1 MALLSTGRYV
11 GLSALLAG
19 LVIWHGFSTRE
30 EFYPAVVHLSTSKV
44 CIAVLGNLGFAATLL
59 TYKCL
64 TRIFLGQLRDA
75 ELERISERVSQAVV
89 ETCLAM
95 TIFREDV
102 SPLFMA
108 MFVVVSFLKIFH
120 WLVADRVDFI
130 DTNPSVPMLTHF
142 RLVSFNLLLLAT
154 DVCLLQYTLGR
165 TMEQGIS
172 LHFLFAFE
180 SAVAS
185 STCLVTFIKY
195 CMSMTDVAM
204 GGRWEGKGTATFF
217 LELTLDLLHLIVY
230 AAFFAVVFSTHGIP
244 LYLIR
249 DLYWTF
255 RNFHQRML
263 DFLRYRRIT
272 TNMDARFPDA
282 TAEDL
287 ARADHTCIIC
297 REEMV
302 VGGRTKRLPCGHV
315 FHLHCLRSWLER
327 QQTCPICRAS
337 VIPPAAA
344 RAAHVPQDG
353 RPAPRGDP
361 AALLEQLHAALL
373 ADAALP
379 GDARAAA
386 AAAWH
391 QGPAGDRAEAAA
403 HRGAEGGEGA
413 GGAGNAGALAAAAR
427 RAALEA
433 AARAAP
439 GSRAPGSMAQGMG
452 PSAAPNPG
460 AGPPPLPVPCLLLP
474 GPAPTSDETVLA
486 AAAAATSLA
495 LASSQTPE
503 GEGLAPELAA
513 QVERLLE
520 LPGMA
525 CVLEGAALGL
535 EATLRQQQLGLAE
548 LRRTLWEAGRR
559 PGPPE
564 FESALEAL
572 RDGGGPAQLAVRP
585 PTHVSWPGPGAAR
598 GVAGCA
604 PGAAPSAAEPERA
617 AEAPL
622 SAQRDADWQ
631 QERGSA
637 SDAEAAARMRRPT
650 ERRDAAMA
658 AAHAARGDAAVHGDV
673 TQQPSQATGG
683 VQHARAEAGEVSEE
697 VAELRRRR
705 LARFRAEARAQD
717 A

>member
-142 RLVSFNLLLLAT
+142 RLVSFNLLLLASVAA

-337 VIPPAAA
+337 
-344 RAAHVPQDG
+344 
-353 RPAPRGDP
+353 
-361 AALLEQLHAALL
+361 
-373 ADAALP
+373 
-379 GDARAAA
+379 
-386 AAAWH
+386 
-391 QGPAGDRAEAAA
+391 
-403 HRGAEGGEGA
+403 
-413 GGAGNAGALAAAAR
+413 
-427 RAALEA
+427 
-433 AARAAP
+433 
-439 GSRAPGSMAQGMG
+439 
-452 PSAAPNPG
+452 
-460 AGPPPLPVPCLLLP
+460 PPLPVPCLLLP